1 MPVRLS
7 RSLSTALVV
16 GVLVGVGASPASPAS
31 PASAGDLSGPDK
43 AHHGGHGHAV
53 IFPTRA
59 GQQARVHT
67 AATAQAAAGSGPLT
81 YDGAVDG
88 IGVTT
93 GAPKVY
99 VVFWG
104 AQWGTPS
111 TTSTGAV
118 ALTAAPAG
126 SRPASRGCSRD
137 WAPTTRPGR
146 E

>member
-7 RSLSTALVV
+7 RSLSTALV
-16 GVLVGVGASPASPAS
+16 GCALVGVGALASPAS
-31 PASAGDLSGPDK
+31 ASAGDLSGPDK

-53 IFPTRA
+53 IFPTRT

-67 AATAQAAAGSGPLT
+67 AAAQAAAGSGPLT

-93 GAPKVY
+93 GPPKVY
-99 VVFWG
+99 VEFWG

-118 ALTAAPAG
+118 ALTATPAG

>member
-7 RSLSTALVV
+7 RSLSTALV
-16 GVLVGVGASPASPAS
+16 GCALVGVGALAS

-53 IFPTRA
+53 IFPTRT

-93 GAPKVY
+93 GPRRCMSCSGAPS
-99 VVFWG
+99 G
-104 AQWGTPS
+104 APQRPP
-111 TTSTGAV
+111 
-118 ALTAAPAG
+118 APVCAQ
-126 SRPASRGCSRD
+126 SD
-137 WAPTTRPGR
+137 LAPL
-146 E
+146 

>member
-7 RSLSTALVV
+7 RSLSTALAV
-16 GVLVGVGASPASPAS
+16 GVLVGVGALAS
-31 PASAGDLSGPDK
+31 PASAGDLNGPDK

-53 IFPTRA
+53 IFPTRT
-59 GQQARVHT
+59 GQQPRVHP
-67 AATAQAAAGSGPLT
+67 AAAAQAAASSGPLT

-93 GAPKVY
+93 GPPKVY
-99 VVFWG
+99 VEFWG

-118 ALTAAPAG
+118 ALTATPAG